1 MIFIWTSFFQF
12 SKILYSKTMCPFF
25 VSLTLCFFTNYN
37 YFFWVKQTQSNSTQ
51 THQMVSFQSK
61 NYKSDIRM
69 SLLLHSNVWNP
80 EKWFEG
86 YHVKSTQF
94 FSGCSPDF
102 FLIYKYDTQFFSG
115 CPSEKNPSWPNP
127 LLVTVL
133 LSTTL
138 SGYRKG
144 VWSNPDIASSGIE
157 RGCQGCLVPAE
168 FLDST
173 VWHPL
178 ILAILLHN
186 VVFYS

>member
-1 MIFIWTSFFQF
+1 MKNHFKEWCWQLVVLARNLKIAWMNCQRNVAFRWNFDIEKEFHFYSIFLLTSYMFRLF
-12 SKILYSKTMCPFF
+12 Y
-25 VSLTLCFFTNYN
+25 
-37 YFFWVKQTQSNSTQ
+37 
-51 THQMVSFQSK
+51 
-61 NYKSDIRM
+61 
-69 SLLLHSNVWNP
+69 LHP

-86 YHVKSTQF
+86 YPVKSTQI

-186 VVFYS
+186 VVFHP